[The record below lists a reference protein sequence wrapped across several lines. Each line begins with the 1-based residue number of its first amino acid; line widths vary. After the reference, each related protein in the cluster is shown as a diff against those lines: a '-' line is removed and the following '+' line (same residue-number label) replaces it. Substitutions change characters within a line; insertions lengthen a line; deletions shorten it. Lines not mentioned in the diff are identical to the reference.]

1 MPVCRQ
7 CGKQNPE
14 GTIFCGYC
22 AASLASPSK
31 PPIATPP
38 KPTLVT
44 PPPNPSIGAQAKPPP
59 PEPTASIL
67 KHEVK
72 PTAVPPKVFKPE
84 SRLQPGR
91 AQTAPPPPPPAD
103 TKAKGG
109 SIEWLPWGELS
120 AGQRAGRAAAG
131 VVVLI
136 LIFFFMRG
144 MLRGVASSNQSTSDQ
159 QGTVAMSDSD
169 RRDGIESLCK
179 IFQIYG
185 IPKNQQDAIGA
196 AKNAAEMFKLAGNQS
211 PERSTFILTA
221 IAEEFRAG
229 KLQGND
235 CAQAGTPISTA
246 GADNAAADVP
256 KAPDAG
262 PTR

>member
-1 MPVCRQ
+1 MPACRQ

-14 GTIFCGYC
+14 GTAFCGYC
-22 AASLASPSK
+22 AATLAASSK
-31 PPIATPP
+31 PPVAPS
-38 KPTLVT
+38 
-44 PPPNPSIGAQAKPPP
+44 PNPSIGAQAKMSR
-59 PEPTASIL
+59 EPTASIL

-72 PTAVPPKVFKPE
+72 PQAAPAKVFKPE

-91 AQTAPPPPPPAD
+91 AQTPLSAPPGD
-103 TKAKGG
+103 GKAKGG

-120 AGQRAGRAAAG
+120 AGQRAGRAMAG

-144 MLRGVASSNQSTSDQ
+144 MLRGVASSSQSTADQ
-159 QGTVAMSDSD
+159 QGAVSMSESD
-169 RRDGIESLCK
+169 RKDGIEWLCK

-185 IPKNQQDAIGA
+185 IPKTQQDAVGA

-229 KLQGND
+229 KLQGDD
-235 CAQAGTPISTA
+235 CAQAGAPLATVGSSGNA
-246 GADNAAADVP
+246 GVLA
-256 KAPDAG
+256 APDGG

>member
-1 MPVCRQ
+1 MPACRQ

-14 GTIFCGYC
+14 GTVFCGYC
-22 AASLASPSK
+22 ATPLASPSK
-31 PPIATPP
+31 APVA
-38 KPTLVT
+38 
-44 PPPNPSIGAQAKPPP
+44 PPPTAPGAQAKPL

-72 PTAVPPKVFKPE
+72 PQAAPAKVFKPE

-91 AQTAPPPPPPAD
+91 AQTPPPPPPAD
-103 TKAKGG
+103 AKAKGG
-109 SIEWLPWGELS
+109 SIEWLPWGDLS
-120 AGQRAGRAAAG
+120 VGQRAGRAAAG

-136 LIFFFMRG
+136 LIFFFLRG
-144 MLRGVASSNQSTSDQ
+144 MLRGVASSNQNPSDE
-159 QGTVAMSDSD
+159 QGSVSMSDSD

-179 IFQIYG
+179 VFQIYG
-185 IPKNQQDAIGA
+185 LPKNPQDASGA
-196 AKNAAEMFKLAGNQS
+196 AKNAAELFKLAGNQS

-221 IAEEFRAG
+221 IAEEFRSG

-235 CAQAGTPISTA
+235 CAQAGAPISTA
-246 GADNAAADVP
+246 GTGNAAGNGDVLA
-256 KAPDAG
+256 APDPA

>member
-1 MPVCRQ
+1 M
-7 CGKQNPE
+7 
-14 GTIFCGYC
+14 
-22 AASLASPSK
+22 AAPAK
-31 PPIATPP
+31 PPIAPSP
-38 KPTLVT
+38 KPTLAT
-44 PPPNPSIGAQAKPPP
+44 PPPNPSISAPAKPP

-72 PTAVPPKVFKPE
+72 PAAVPPKVFKPE

-91 AQTAPPPPPPAD
+91 AQTPPPTPPPAD
-103 TKAKGG
+103 AKGKGG

-120 AGQRAGRAAAG
+120 GGQRAGRAAAG

-136 LIFFFMRG
+136 LIFFFLRG

-159 QGTVAMSDSD
+159 QGAVAMSDSD

-196 AKNAAEMFKLAGNQS
+196 AKNAAEMFKLAGNQT

-235 CAQAGTPISTA
+235 CAQAGAPISTA
-246 GADNAAADVP
+246 GADNAAAP
-256 KAPDAG
+256 GSPESA

>member
-1 MPVCRQ
+1 MPACRQ

-14 GTIFCGYC
+14 GTVFCGYC
-22 AASLASPSK
+22 ASSLGAPSK
-31 PPIATPP
+31 APVAPLS
-38 KPTLVT
+38 KPAVA
-44 PPPNPSIGAQAKPPP
+44 PPPNPSIGAQAKPP

-72 PTAVPPKVFKPE
+72 PAAVPPTVFKPE

-91 AQTAPPPPPPAD
+91 AQTPPPAPPPAD
-103 TKAKGG
+103 AKAKGG

-136 LIFFFMRG
+136 LIFFFLRG

-159 QGTVAMSDSD
+159 QGTVAMSDND

-221 IAEEFRAG
+221 TAEEFRAG

-235 CAQAGTPISTA
+235 CAQAGAPISTA
-246 GADNAAADVP
+246 VTDNAAAP
-256 KAPDAG
+256 GSPESA

>member
-1 MPVCRQ
+1 MPACRQ

-14 GTIFCGYC
+14 GTLFCGYC
-22 AASLASPSK
+22 AATLASPSK
-31 PPIATPP
+31 APIAPQS
-38 KPTLVT
+38 KPTVA
-44 PPPNPSIGAQAKPPP
+44 PSGSNPSIGAQTKPP

-67 KHEVK
+67 KHEIK
-72 PTAVPPKVFKPE
+72 AQAAPAKVFKPE

-91 AQTAPPPPPPAD
+91 AQTPPPPPPPAD
-103 TKAKGG
+103 AKAKGG
-109 SIEWLPWGELS
+109 SIEWLPWGDLS
-120 AGQRAGRAAAG
+120 AGQRAGRALAG

-136 LIFFFMRG
+136 LIFFFLRG
-144 MLRGVASSNQSTSDQ
+144 MLRGVASSNQSTSDPE
-159 QGTVAMSDSD
+159 GAVAMSDTD

-185 IPKNQQDAIGA
+185 IPKNQQDATGA

-235 CAQAGTPISTA
+235 CAQAGAPISTA

-256 KAPDAG
+256 NAPNAG

>member
-1 MPVCRQ
+1 MPACRQ

-14 GTIFCGYC
+14 GTVFCGYC
-22 AASLASPSK
+22 AASLAPAK
-31 PPIATPP
+31 APIA
-38 KPTLVT
+38 
-44 PPPNPSIGAQAKPPP
+44 PSQTTSTVAQSKQP

-72 PTAVPPKVFKPE
+72 PQAAPAKVFKPE

-91 AQTAPPPPPPAD
+91 AQTPPQPPPGD
-103 TKAKGG
+103 SKGKGG

-120 AGQRAGRAAAG
+120 AGQRAGRVGAG

-136 LIFFFMRG
+136 LIFFFLRG
-144 MLRGVASSNQSTSDQ
+144 MLRGLGSSNSNAERQDSAVS
-159 QGTVAMSDSD
+159 MSESD

-221 IAEEFRAG
+221 IAEEFRSG

-235 CAQAGTPISTA
+235 CAQAGAPISTA
-246 GADNAAADVP
+246 GAANAAAPPAVP
-256 KAPDAG
+256 EAG

>member
-1 MPVCRQ
+1 MPACRQ

-14 GTIFCGYC
+14 GTVFCGYC
-22 AASLASPSK
+22 ATTLAMPK
-31 PPIATPP
+31 PP
-38 KPTLVT
+38 VV
-44 PPPNPSIGAQAKPPP
+44 PPPTAPVGAPAKPV

-72 PTAVPPKVFKPE
+72 AQAAPAKVFKPE

-91 AQTAPPPPPPAD
+91 AQNQPPPPPAD
-103 TKAKGG
+103 AKAKGG
-109 SIEWLPWGELS
+109 SIEWLPWGDLS
-120 AGQRAGRAAAG
+120 AGQRAGRALAG

-136 LIFFFMRG
+136 LIFFFLRG
-144 MLRGVASSNQSTSDQ
+144 MLRGVASSSQSTADQ
-159 QGTVAMSDSD
+159 QGEVSMSDSD
-169 RRDGIESLCK
+169 RKDGIESLCK

-185 IPKNQQDAIGA
+185 IPKNQQDAVGA

-229 KLQGND
+229 KLQGDD
-235 CAQAGTPISTA
+235 CAQAGAPLATVGSSGNA
-246 GADNAAADVP
+246 GVLP
-256 KAPDAG
+256 APDGG

>member
-1 MPVCRQ
+1 L
-7 CGKQNPE
+7 
-14 GTIFCGYC
+14 
-22 AASLASPSK
+22 AAPK
-31 PPIATPP
+31 PP
-38 KPTLVT
+38 VG
-44 PPPNPSIGAQAKPPP
+44 PPPTAPVGAPAKPV

-72 PTAVPPKVFKPE
+72 AQVAPAKVFKPE

-91 AQTAPPPPPPAD
+91 SQPTPPPPPAD
-103 TKAKGG
+103 AKAKGG

-120 AGQRAGRAAAG
+120 AGQRAGRALAG

-136 LIFFFMRG
+136 LIFFFLRG
-144 MLRGVASSNQSTSDQ
+144 MLRGVASSSQSTADQ
-159 QGTVAMSDSD
+159 QGEVSMSESD
-169 RRDGIESLCK
+169 RKDGIESLCK

-185 IPKNQQDAIGA
+185 IPKNQQDAVGA

-229 KLQGND
+229 KLQGDD
-235 CAQAGTPISTA
+235 CAQAGAPLATVGSSGNA
-246 GADNAAADVP
+246 GVLA
-256 KAPDAG
+256 APDGG

>member
-14 GTIFCGYC
+14 GTLFCGYC
-22 AASLASPSK
+22 ASSLAAPAK
-31 PPIATPP
+31 PPIAPSP
-38 KPTLVT
+38 KPAVA
-44 PPPNPSIGAQAKPPP
+44 PPPNPSIGAQQTKPP

-72 PTAVPPKVFKPE
+72 PAAVPPKVFKPE

-91 AQTAPPPPPPAD
+91 AQTPPSPPPPAD
-103 TKAKGG
+103 AKGKGG

-136 LIFFFMRG
+136 LIFFFLRG

-159 QGTVAMSDSD
+159 QGAVAMSDSD

-196 AKNAAEMFKLAGNQS
+196 AKNAAEMFKLAGNQT

-235 CAQAGTPISTA
+235 CAQAGAPISTA

>member
-1 MPVCRQ
+1 MPACRQ

-14 GTIFCGYC
+14 GTVFCGYC
-22 AASLASPSK
+22 ATPLASPSK
-31 PPIATPP
+31 APVA
-38 KPTLVT
+38 
-44 PPPNPSIGAQAKPPP
+44 PPPTAPGAQAKPL

-72 PTAVPPKVFKPE
+72 PQAAPAKVFKPE

-91 AQTAPPPPPPAD
+91 AQTPPPPPPAD
-103 TKAKGG
+103 AKAKGG
-109 SIEWLPWGELS
+109 SIEWLPWGDLS
-120 AGQRAGRAAAG
+120 VGQRAGRAAAG

-136 LIFFFMRG
+136 LIFFFLRG
-144 MLRGVASSNQSTSDQ
+144 MLRGVASSNQNPSDE
-159 QGTVAMSDSD
+159 QGSVSMSDSD

-179 IFQIYG
+179 VFQIYG
-185 IPKNQQDAIGA
+185 LPKNPQDASGA
-196 AKNAAEMFKLAGNQS
+196 AKNAAELFKLAGNQT

-235 CAQAGTPISTA
+235 CAQAGAPISTA
-246 GADNAAADVP
+246 GAGNSADAANAP
-256 KAPDAG
+256 NAG

>member
-1 MPVCRQ
+1 MPACRQ

-14 GTIFCGYC
+14 GTAFCGYC
-22 AASLASPSK
+22 AATLAAPSK
-31 PPIATPP
+31 PPVA
-38 KPTLVT
+38 PT
-44 PPPNPSIGAQAKPPP
+44 PNPSLGAQAKTP
-59 PEPTASIL
+59 PEPAASIL

-72 PTAVPPKVFKPE
+72 PQAAPAKVFKPE

-91 AQTAPPPPPPAD
+91 AQSPPSPPPGD
-103 TKAKGG
+103 SKAKGG

-131 VVVLI
+131 LVALL
-136 LIFFFMRG
+136 LIFFFLRG
-144 MLRGVASSNQSTSDQ
+144 MLRGLSSSNTGATEQ
-159 QGTVAMSDSD
+159 QGSAVAMSESD

-211 PERSTFILTA
+211 PERSKFILTA
-221 IAEEFRAG
+221 IAEDFRAG
-229 KLQGND
+229 TLSAND
-235 CAQAGTPISTA
+235 CAQAGAPISTA
-246 GADNAAADVP
+246 GADNAAAP
-256 KAPDAG
+256 GSPESA

>member
-1 MPVCRQ
+1 MPACRQ

-14 GTIFCGYC
+14 GTVFCGYC
-22 AASLASPSK
+22 ASSLAAPSK
-31 PPIATPP
+31 PPIAPGA
-38 KPTLVT
+38 KPTVA
-44 PPPNPSIGAQAKPPP
+44 PPPNPSIGAQPAKPP

-72 PTAVPPKVFKPE
+72 PQAAPAKVFKPE

-91 AQTAPPPPPPAD
+91 AQTPPPPSPPAD
-103 TKAKGG
+103 AKAKGG
-109 SIEWLPWGELS
+109 SIEWLPWSELS
-120 AGQRAGRAAAG
+120 GGQRAGRAIAG

-136 LIFFFMRG
+136 LIFFFLRG
-144 MLRGVASSNQSTSDQ
+144 MLRGVASSNQSASDQ
-159 QGTVAMSDSD
+159 QGAVAMSDSD

-235 CAQAGTPISTA
+235 CAQAGAPISTA

-256 KAPDAG
+256 NAPNAG

>member
-1 MPVCRQ
+1 MPACRQ

-14 GTIFCGYC
+14 GTVFCGYC
-22 AASLASPSK
+22 AASLAPAKPAVAPAQTASTVAQSK
-31 PPIATPP
+31 PPPDA
-38 KPTLVT
+38 
-44 PPPNPSIGAQAKPPP
+44 
-59 PEPTASIL
+59 TASIL

-72 PTAVPPKVFKPE
+72 AQVAPAKVFKPE

-91 AQTAPPPPPPAD
+91 AQPPPPPPPAD
-103 TKAKGG
+103 AKAKGG

-120 AGQRAGRAAAG
+120 AGQRAGRALAG

-136 LIFFFMRG
+136 LIFFFLRG
-144 MLRGVASSNQSTSDQ
+144 MLRGVASSSQSTADQ
-159 QGTVAMSDSD
+159 QGEVSMSESD
-169 RRDGIESLCK
+169 RKDGIESLCK

-185 IPKNQQDAIGA
+185 IPKNQQDAVGA

-229 KLQGND
+229 KLQGDD
-235 CAQAGTPISTA
+235 CAQAGAPLATVGSSGNA
-246 GADNAAADVP
+246 GVLA
-256 KAPDAG
+256 APDGG